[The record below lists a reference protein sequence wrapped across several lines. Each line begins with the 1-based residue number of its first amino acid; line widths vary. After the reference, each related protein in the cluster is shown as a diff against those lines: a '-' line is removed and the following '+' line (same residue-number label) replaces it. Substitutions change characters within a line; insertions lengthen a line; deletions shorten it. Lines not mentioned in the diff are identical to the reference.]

1 MEASGFVILGL
12 IIFSIILH
20 EIAHGYVAYWLGDPT
35 AKYAGRMTLNPLP
48 HIDPVG
54 SVLIPGIGFMLGGFI
69 LGWAKPVPVNPY
81 NLKFGKW
88 GEGLVGFA
96 GPATNMIIAF
106 VALLLIRFAGGA
118 MSETGNEI
126 LIAVAYSNVG
136 LALLNMLPIP
146 PLDGSKVLAAFLP
159 PALYIQYRGLENLT
173 YSLGPVGLLVVL
185 ILIFNF
191 LSPVLSGITR
201 ALFGLLTGVVF

>member
-1 MEASGFVILGL
+1 METIGFVILGL

-35 AKYAGRMTLNPLP
+35 AKYAGRMTLNPFP

-69 LGWAKPVPVNPY
+69 LGWAKPVPINPY
-81 NLKFGKW
+81 NLKYGKW
-88 GEGLVGFA
+88 GESLVGFA
-96 GPATNMIIAF
+96 GPATNMLIAF
-106 VALLLIRFAGGA
+106 VALLVIRFAGGV
-118 MSETGNEI
+118 MSESGTEI
-126 LIAVAYSNVG
+126 LAAVAYSNVG

-185 ILIFNF
+185 IVIFNF

-201 ALFGLLTGVVF
+201 AIFGFLTGVVF

>member
-1 MEASGFVILGL
+1 MEPTGILILAL

-20 EIAHGYVAYWLGDPT
+20 EVAHGYVAYWLGDPT
-35 AKYAGRMTLNPLP
+35 AKYAGRMTLNPFP
-48 HIDPVG
+48 HIDPLG
-54 SVLIPGIGFMLGGFI
+54 SVLIPGIGFMIGGFI

-81 NLKFGKW
+81 NLRYGKW
-88 GEGLVGFA
+88 GEALVGFA
-96 GPATNMIIAF
+96 GPATNMLIAF
-106 VALLLIRFAGGA
+106 AALLIIRFAGGGI
-118 MSETGNEI
+118 SEGGADI
-126 LIAVAYSNVG
+126 LAAVAYSNVG
-136 LALLNMLPIP
+136 LALLNMLPLP
-146 PLDGSKVLAAFLP
+146 PLDGSKVIAAFLP
-159 PALYIQYRGLENLT
+159 ASLYVQYRGLENLT